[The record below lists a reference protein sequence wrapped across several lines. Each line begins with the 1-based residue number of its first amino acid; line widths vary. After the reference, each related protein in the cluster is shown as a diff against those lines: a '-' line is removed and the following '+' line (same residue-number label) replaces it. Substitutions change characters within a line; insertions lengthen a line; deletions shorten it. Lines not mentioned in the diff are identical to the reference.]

1 MCMYP
6 HRGGEEDG
14 YVSSRGEEDQYNMRF
29 EINKVGRR
37 EEEEW
42 RGRVGG

>member
-1 MCMYP
+1 MDMYHP
-6 HRGGEEDG
+6 RGEEDR

-37 EEEEW
+37 EG
-42 RGRVGG
+42 GRRKSGEGE